1 MLSGQNAAA
10 TPMEVEDDLGAEE
23 ITVARREHDHV
34 PERVGE
40 QTRRDRAH
48 RNHRS
53 RGDRQKHG
61 HTRRD
66 RGHDRGE
73 GRRYWQR
80 DQRPKHHNP
89 HRH

>member
-23 ITVARREHDHV
+23 ITLDHA
-34 PERVGE
+34 PERVEE

-53 RGDRQKHG
+53 RGDRGDRQEHG
-61 HTRRD
+61 HARRD

-80 DQRPKHHNP
+80 DQRPRHHNP
-89 HRH
+89 RRN